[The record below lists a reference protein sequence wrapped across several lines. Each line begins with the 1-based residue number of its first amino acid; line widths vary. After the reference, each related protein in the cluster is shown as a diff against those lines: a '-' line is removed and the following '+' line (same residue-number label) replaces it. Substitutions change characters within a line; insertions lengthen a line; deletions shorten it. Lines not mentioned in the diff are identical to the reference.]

1 MVMMKLAVSYA
12 ASTQHMPYFVKSLQ
26 HCAVKESETVLIHT
40 DTESYPHYPA
50 AFLGAARILSA
61 DSYILVHPVDTPEKG
76 AIKAWQAADLV
87 IDLSSEQHAYADI
100 AREAINANTR
110 ILRVGQPWDVMKRLF
125 PTEALKQRVMAGG
138 AIMEKGATLRITS
151 PGGTDLKI
159 RKGKRYTMK
168 IWGGSDIPGRWDI
181 WPSGMV
187 CTAPEEDSAE
197 GTLVVDKGDVLLSMA
212 HYVEDPITMK
222 VKDGLITELSGKGKD
237 TSLLKEWLG
246 KTGHPDAYRISHVG
260 WGCNDKAQW
269 DRLAMSPR
277 FGFAT
282 QDNEAFYGNMQIAFG
297 SNYGIF
303 PDGRT
308 KCPSHI
314 DFPSRRN
321 SFWVD
326 DVQVMNEGKFVRP
339 ELQ

>member
-1 MVMMKLAVSYA
+1 MVKLALSYA
-12 ASTQHMPYFVKSLQ
+12 ASTQHLPYFVRALEN
-26 HCAVKESETVLIHT
+26 CAVKDGETVLIHT
-40 DTESYPHYPA
+40 DTESYPHYAA
-50 AFLGAARILSA
+50 AFLGAARIKNA
-61 DSYILVHPVDTPEKG
+61 DAYLLVHPVDVPEKG

-100 AREAINANTR
+100 LREALDAGTR
-110 ILRVGQPWDVMKRLF
+110 VLRVGQPWDVMKRLF
-125 PTEALKQRVMAGG
+125 PTPELKRRVMAGG
-138 AIMEKGATLRITS
+138 AVMERGSTLRITS
-151 PGGTDLKI
+151 EAGTDLTI
-159 RKGKRYTMK
+159 FKGGRYTMK
-168 IWGGSDIPGRWDI
+168 IWGGSDTPGRWDI

-187 CTAPEEDSAE
+187 CCAPEEDKAE
-197 GTLVVDKGDVLLSMA
+197 GTLVVDRGDVLLSMA
-212 HYVEDPITMK
+212 HYVEEPITMQ
-222 VKDGLITELSGKGKD
+222 VRDGLIVEISGKGKD
-237 TSLLKEWLG
+237 ADLLKTWLA
-246 KTGHPDAYRISHVG
+246 KSGHPDAYRIAHVG

-269 DRLAMSPR
+269 DRLAMHPR

-314 DFPSRRN
+314 DFPCLRN

-326 DVQVMNEGKFVRP
+326 DVQVMDRGKFVIP

>member
-1 MVMMKLAVSYA
+1 MKLAVNYA
-12 ASTQHMPYFVKSLQ
+12 ASTQHMPDFVKSLQ
-26 HCAVKESETVLIHT
+26 LSAVKEGETILIHT
-40 DTESYPHYPA
+40 DTESYPHYA
-50 AFLGAARILSA
+50 AAYLGAARILNA
-61 DSYILVHPVDTPEKG
+61 DAYILVHPVDVPEKG
-76 AIKAWQAADLV
+76 AIKAWQSAAMV
-87 IDLSSEQHAYADI
+87 IDLSSEPHAYGEI
-100 AREAINANTR
+100 MRETLNAGTR

-125 PTEALKQRVMAGG
+125 PTEPLKERVMAGG
-138 AIMEKGATLRITS
+138 AIMERGTTLRITS

-168 IWGGSDIPGRWDI
+168 IWGGSDTPGRWDI

-222 VKDGLITELSGKGKD
+222 VKDGLITEISGKGKD
-237 TSLLKEWLG
+237 AALLKEWLS
-246 KTGHPDAYRISHVG
+246 KTGHPDAYRIAHVG

-314 DFPSRRN
+314 DFPCRRN

-326 DVQVMNEGKFVRP
+326 DIQVMDQGKFVRP

>member
-1 MVMMKLAVSYA
+1 MLKLAVSYA
-12 ASTQHMPYFVKSLQ
+12 ASTQHMPMFVKALQ
-26 HCAVKESETVLIHT
+26 NCAVKPGETVLIHT

-50 AFLGAARILSA
+50 AFLGAARILDA
-61 DSYILVHPVDTPEKG
+61 DAYILVHPTDVTEKG

-100 AREAINANTR
+100 LREAINAGTR

-125 PTEALKQRVMAGG
+125 PTPELKQRVMAGG
-138 AIMEKGATLRITS
+138 AIMEKGTKLRITS
-151 PGGTDLKI
+151 PGGTDLSI

-168 IWGGSDIPGRWDI
+168 IWGGSDTPGRWDI

-187 CTAPEEDSAE
+187 CTAPEENSAV

-222 VKDGLITELSGKGKD
+222 VKDGLITEISGKGKD
-237 TSLLKEWLG
+237 ADLLKQWLG
-246 KTGHPDAYRISHVG
+246 KTGHPDAYRIAHVG
-260 WGCNDKAQW
+260 WGCNDKAHW

-303 PDGRT
+303 PDGQT

-314 DFPSRRN
+314 DFPCRRN

-326 DVQVMNEGKFVRP
+326 DTQVMDQGKFVRP

>member
-1 MVMMKLAVSYA
+1 MKLALNYA
-12 ASTQHMPYFVKSLQ
+12 ASTQHMPHFVKSLQ
-26 HCAVKESETVLIHT
+26 LSAVKEGETVLIHT
-40 DTESYPHYPA
+40 DTESYPHYA
-50 AFLGAARILSA
+50 AAYLGAARILGA
-61 DSYILVHPVDTPEKG
+61 DTYILVHPVDASEKG
-76 AIKAWQAADLV
+76 AIKAWQAADMV
-87 IDLSSEQHAYADI
+87 IDLSSEPHAYADI
-100 AREAINANTR
+100 LREAINAGTR

-125 PTEALKQRVMAGG
+125 PTPELKRRVMAGG
-138 AIMEKGATLRITS
+138 AIMEKGKTLRIKS
-151 PGGTDLKI
+151 AAGTDLTI
-159 RKGKRYTMK
+159 YKGTRYTMK
-168 IWGGSDIPGRWDI
+168 IWGGSDTPGRWDI

-187 CTAPEEDSAE
+187 CCAPEEDKAE
-197 GTLVVDKGDVLLSMA
+197 GTLVVNKGDVLLSMA
-212 HYVEDPITMK
+212 HYVEEPITMS
-222 VKDGLITELSGKGKD
+222 VRDGLIVEVSGKGKD
-237 TSLLKEWLG
+237 ADLLKTWLG
-246 KTGHPDAYRISHVG
+246 KSGHRDAFRIAHVG

-314 DFPSRRN
+314 DFPCLGN

-326 DVQVMNEGKFVRP
+326 DTQIMDHGKFVSP
-339 ELQ
+339 ELR